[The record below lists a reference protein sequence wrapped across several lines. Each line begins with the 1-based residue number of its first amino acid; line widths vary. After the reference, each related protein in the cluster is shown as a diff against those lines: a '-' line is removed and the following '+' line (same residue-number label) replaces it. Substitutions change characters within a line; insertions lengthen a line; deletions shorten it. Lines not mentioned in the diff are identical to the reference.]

1 MIKYNYLEMIKYIYI
16 YILQM
21 DRINSLISKI
31 NSLDLSMEQNV
42 EIYKIIKKENIK
54 IMKNNNGAF
63 VNLSSVSEQILKELE
78 NLVYYIDKNELIQ
91 NK

>member
-1 MIKYNYLEMIKYIYI
+1 MYLNLIYLEMIIYI
-16 YILQM
+16 YKM

-31 NSLDLSMEQNV
+31 NSLELDIEQNI

-63 VNLSSVSEQILKELE
+63 VNLNTVSEEILKELE
-78 NLVYYIDKNELIQ
+78 NLVTYIDKNDLVQ

>member
-1 MIKYNYLEMIKYIYI
+1 
-16 YILQM
+16 M

-31 NSLDLSMEQNV
+31 NSLELDIDQNI

-54 IMKNNNGAF
+54 IMKNNNGVF
-63 VNLSSVSEQILKELE
+63 VNLNTVSEEILQELE
-78 NLVYYIDKNELIQ
+78 GLVTYIDKNELVQ

>member
-1 MIKYNYLEMIKYIYI
+1 
-16 YILQM
+16 M

-31 NSLDLSMEQNV
+31 NSLELDIEQNI

-63 VNLSSVSEQILKELE
+63 VNLNTVSEEILKELE
-78 NLVYYIDKNELIQ
+78 NLVTYIDKNDLVQ

>member
-1 MIKYNYLEMIKYIYI
+1 MIIYI
-16 YILQM
+16 YKM

-31 NSLDLSMEQNV
+31 NSLELDIDQNI

-63 VNLSSVSEQILKELE
+63 VNLNTVSEEILQELE
-78 NLVYYIDKNELIQ
+78 NLVTYIDKNDLVQ

>member
-1 MIKYNYLEMIKYIYI
+1 
-16 YILQM
+16 M

-31 NSLDLSMEQNV
+31 NSLELDIDQNI

-63 VNLSSVSEQILKELE
+63 VNLNTVSEEILQELE
-78 NLVYYIDKNELIQ
+78 NLVTYIDKNDLVQ